1 MDEDTDLIVFTA
13 LSASIAKLA
22 EVYSSVD
29 DTGLRNIV
37 HDAAL
42 ICLQVM
48 TIDDSVTAELMSFD
62 GGKMQ

>member
-1 MDEDTDLIVFTA
+1 M
-13 LSASIAKLA
+13 SASIARLA

-29 DTGLRNIV
+29 DDDMQNIV

-42 ICLQVM
+42 ICLQIM
-48 TIDDSVTAELMSFD
+48 TIDDSMTAELMAFD

>member
-1 MDEDTDLIVFTA
+1 MDEGTELIVFTA
-13 LSASIAKLA
+13 MSASIAKLA

-29 DTGLRNIV
+29 DINMRNIV

-48 TIDDSVTAELMSFD
+48 TIDDSMTAELMSLD

>member
-1 MDEDTDLIVFTA
+1 MDEGTDLIVFTA
-13 LSASIAKLA
+13 MSASIARLA

-29 DTGLRNIV
+29 DDDMQNIV

-42 ICLQVM
+42 ICLQIM
-48 TIDDSVTAELMSFD
+48 TIDDSMTAELMAFD